1 MEKQPG
7 VMLNDVWDNM
17 EGSQK
22 AEILKQVVRFEKT
35 LASTRFTKF
44 GSLYYKHDLPQSDSN
59 TSLYVVGNSIAVH
72 SAELGTASLYT
83 SAEFAIGPINHRSVF
98 DFGKGALDIDRG
110 PCMLPSQRLNRDAR
124 SVKKRTAWLKALPF
138 VNHK

>member
-7 VMLNDVWDNM
+7 VMLNDMWDNM

-35 LASTRFTKF
+35 LASTRSTKC
-44 GSLYYKHDLPQSDSN
+44 GSLYYKQDVPQSDS
-59 TSLYVVGNSIAVH
+59 TTPLYIDGNGNAVH
-72 SAELGTASLYT
+72 NT
-83 SAEFAIGPINHRSVF
+83 EFEIGPTNHRSFF

-110 PCMLPSQRLNRDAR
+110 PCMFLLYVPDYAILIYWPRVYN
-124 SVKKRTAWLKALPF
+124 
-138 VNHK
+138 

>member
-22 AEILKQVVRFEKT
+22 AEILKQVVSFEKT

-44 GSLYYKHDLPQSDSN
+44 GSLYYKQDVPQSDS
-59 TSLYVVGNSIAVH
+59 TTPLYIDGNCNAVH
-72 SAELGTASLYT
+72 NT
-83 SAEFAIGPINHRSVF
+83 EFEIGPTNHRSFF

-110 PCMLPSQRLNRDAR
+110 PCMFLLYVPDHAMLIYWPRVYN
-124 SVKKRTAWLKALPF
+124 
-138 VNHK
+138 

>member
-22 AEILKQVVRFEKT
+22 GEILKQVVRFEKT
-35 LASTRFTKF
+35 LASTRLTKF
-44 GSLYYKHDLPQSDSN
+44 RSLYYKQDIPQSDS
-59 TSLYVVGNSIAVH
+59 TTPLYIDGNGNAVH
-72 SAELGTASLYT
+72 NT
-83 SAEFAIGPINHRSVF
+83 EFEIGPTNHRSFF

-110 PCMLPSQRLNRDAR
+110 PVCFCSTFPIMRY
-124 SVKKRTAWLKALPF
+124 
-138 VNHK
+138 